1 MATTSQ
7 KYRNFQG
14 EPIGEKEVTC
24 VAGIGD
30 VLGGRL
36 VEKGYDKAYVLLGQF
51 LVLKKD
57 KELFSDWLHEA
68 CNANA
73 KQSKDCADC
82 LAEYVKENL

>member
-7 KYRNFQG
+7 KYRTFQG
-14 EPIGEKEVTC
+14 EPIGEKEVTA

-30 VLGGRL
+30 VLGERL
-36 VEKGYDKAYVLLGQF
+36 ATKGYDKAYVLLGQF

-57 KELFSDWLHEA
+57 KELFQDWLHEA

-73 KQSKDCADC
+73 KQSKDCAEC